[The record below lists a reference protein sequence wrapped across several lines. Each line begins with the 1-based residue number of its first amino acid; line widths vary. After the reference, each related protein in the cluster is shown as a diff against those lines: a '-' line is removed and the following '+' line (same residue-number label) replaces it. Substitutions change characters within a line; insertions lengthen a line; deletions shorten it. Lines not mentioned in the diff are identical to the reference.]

1 MRFPTLAFSERYDG
15 DGRRLAFQI
24 RPSAN
29 QVMREA
35 LKRDT
40 AERRAAMT
48 RARLIDKA
56 GASGNSSARAVNP
69 LERAALIKRLRTPEM
84 TGDEVDEI
92 VRVVEAYLRGCLCSA
107 DWRLW
112 MRRCVEMEQAAAPP
126 PPRRRSRPWTTSFE
140 ASGGES

>member
-24 RPSAN
+24 RPSAK

-40 AERRAAMT
+40 RERRAAIART
-48 RARLIDKA
+48 RLIEKA
-56 GASGNSSARAVNP
+56 EASGHSSARGVNP
-69 LERAALIKRLRTPEM
+69 LERAALVNRLCKPEM
-84 TGDEVDEI
+84 TDDEVDEI
-92 VRVVEAYLRGCLCSA
+92 VRVIEAYLLGRLCSA

-112 MRRCVEMEQAAAPP
+112 LRQRRDAV
-126 PPRRRSRPWTTSFE
+126 S
-140 ASGGES
+140 

>member
-1 MRFPTLAFSERYDG
+1 MRFPTLAFSERYDA

-40 AERRAAMT
+40 AQRRAAT
-48 RARLIDKA
+48 ARARLIEKA
-56 GASGNSSARAVNP
+56 EASGYSSARGVNP
-69 LERAALIKRLRTPEM
+69 LERATPVKRLRMPEM
-84 TGDEVDEI
+84 TDDEIDEI
-92 VRVVEAYLRGCLCSA
+92 VRVVDAYLSSRLCAA

-112 MRRCVEMEQAAAPP
+112 L
-126 PPRRRSRPWTTSFE
+126 RRR
-140 ASGGES
+140 ASAAS

>member
-1 MRFPTLAFSERYDG
+1 VK
-15 DGRRLAFQI
+15 
-24 RPSAN
+24 

-40 AERRAAMT
+40 AQRRSAIP
-48 RARLIDKA
+48 RACLIEQA
-56 GASGNSSARAVNP
+56 EASGYSSPRGVNP
-69 LERAALIKRLRTPEM
+69 LERAALVNRLRKPEM
-84 TGDEVDEI
+84 TDDEVDEI

-112 MRRCVEMEQAAAPP
+112 LRRRVEVERAAAPP

-140 ASGGES
+140 ASDGES